1 MCKNLDISILKGKTL
16 TNIEV
21 NKLGENYIRFTDT
34 DNNNYIM
41 FHERDCCEIVY
52 IEDICGD
59 INNLIG
65 SPLTMAECVTK
76 ENDDTSYEDG
86 CSITWTF
93 YKLATIKGY
102 VTIRWYGESNGWYS
116 EEVNFGIEEE
126 SDIGIDLSKR

>member
-1 MCKNLDISILKGKTL
+1 MCKELDISILKGKTL

-21 NKLGENYIRFTDT
+21 ESDEQVKNYIRFTDT

-41 FHERDCCEIVY
+41 FHERDCSETVY

-65 SPLTMAECVTK
+65 SPLSMAECVTK
-76 ENDDTSYEDG
+76 ENSDTSYEDG

-93 YKLATIKGY
+93 YKLATVKGY

-116 EEVNFGIEEE
+116 EKVDFGIEEDD
-126 SDIGIDLSKR
+126 DI

>member
-1 MCKNLDISILKGKTL
+1 MYRELNISILKGKTL

-21 NKLGENYIRFTDT
+21 NKLGKNYIRFTDT

-41 FHERDCCEIVY
+41 FHERDCSEIVY

-76 ENDDTSYEDG
+76 DNTGTSYEDG

-93 YKLATIKGY
+93 YKLATVKGY

-116 EEVNFGIEEE
+116 EEVDFV
-126 SDIGIDLSKR
+126 IDEDEDEKD